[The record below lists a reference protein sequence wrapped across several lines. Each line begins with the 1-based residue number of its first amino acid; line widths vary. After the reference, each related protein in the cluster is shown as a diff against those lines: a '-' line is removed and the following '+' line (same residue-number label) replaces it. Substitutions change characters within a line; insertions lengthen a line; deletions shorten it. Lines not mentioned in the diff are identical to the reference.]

1 MGANSARS
9 ICHVPMVV
17 NASGS
22 GPVRGSE
29 RWCEAGL
36 RHPQLPRADVDNLY
50 GPDVGSIVS
59 APAQTGFGE
68 RWVEIRRNGGIVK
81 RGSRLA
87 LALLGAA
94 ALTAGLTA
102 CGSSSS
108 STTGGSATST
118 SGGAGTGTATVTP
131 DVTLRLGYVTTAQ
144 HPYGIS
150 IGKYKAAVEA
160 ASGGK
165 IAINPIPG
173 ASGAND
179 VTLLDDVSGGSIE
192 AAAVSTAV
200 WGAKGVKV
208 FQPLQAAFL
217 ITNYPL
223 AEEVLGGSIGQSMLA
238 DPNGPPKLGLVGLG
252 LLEGGIR
259 KPMGAKAALV
269 SPATFKGK
277 KWRAPA
283 SANMVAALKA
293 MGASP
298 VAIRARRRLVRPG
311 KRDGRRAR
319 HELRTR
325 RDAEVVRERQVPHQ
339 RCQPVAVPGRGCHQ
353 QGGVGQADVRTA
365 GRPSPPPGR
374 TSRRTPS
381 RAFTLTRR
389 PPRRTSCRCC
399 ATTA

>member
-1 MGANSARS
+1 M
-9 ICHVPMVV
+9 
-17 NASGS
+17 
-22 GPVRGSE
+22 
-29 RWCEAGL
+29 
-36 RHPQLPRADVDNLY
+36 
-50 GPDVGSIVS
+50 
-59 APAQTGFGE
+59 
-68 RWVEIRRNGGIVK
+68 K
-81 RGSRLA
+81 RGLRLA

-118 SGGAGTGTATVTP
+118 SGGTGTGTATVTP
-131 DVTLRLGYVTTAQ
+131 DVTIRVGYVTTAQ

-150 IGKYKAAVEA
+150 IGKFEAAVEA

-165 IAINPIPG
+165 IAITPIPG
-173 ASGAND
+173 ASGGSD

-200 WGAKGVKV
+200 WPTKGVKV

-223 AEEVLGGSIGQSMLA
+223 SEEVLGGSIGQSMLA
-238 DPNGPPKLGLVGLG
+238 DPNGPSKLGLVGLG

-277 KWRAPA
+277 KWRAP
-283 SANMVAALKA
+283 SSPNMIAALKA

-298 VAIRARRRLVRPG
+298 VAIQLPEVSASLANGAIDALDTNYGLAVTQKWYENAKYLTNDVNLWPFPAALVVN
-311 KRDGRRAR
+311 KAAWDK
-319 HELRTR
+319 LTS
-325 RDAEVVRERQVPHQ
+325 D
-339 RCQPVAVPGRGCHQ
+339 Q
-353 QGGVGQADVRTA
+353 QQTLTTA
-365 GRPSPPPGR
+365 GQNLAKDSIEGVYINPPPTATNFVKVLCDNGVIFVTAGDKNKAALAASSAPATAALAADSV
-374 TSRRTPS
+374 TSGYLKQIQDAKAAQGPLP
-381 RAFTLTRR
+381 A
-389 PPRRTSCRCC
+389 PPALPEGCKTQTATS
-399 ATTA
+399 